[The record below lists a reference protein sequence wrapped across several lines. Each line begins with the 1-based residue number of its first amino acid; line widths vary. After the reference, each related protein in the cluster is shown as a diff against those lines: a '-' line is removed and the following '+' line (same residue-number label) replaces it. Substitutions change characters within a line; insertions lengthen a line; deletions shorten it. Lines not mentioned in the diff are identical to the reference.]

1 MKRFLSTLAVL
12 AASLF
17 AFNACDG
24 IIDIPDK
31 DGQENTDVLVA
42 EIKLD
47 KPSLELEPGQSVQ
60 LTATVLPED
69 ATDKTVTWSSTD
81 DKVATVKDGKVTA
94 VAAGEAVISAKAGE
108 KEATCKVIVKDSAPA
123 FTMEAVDLG
132 LSVKWAKFNV
142 GSERLGD
149 YGDYFAWGDP
159 EPYYEEGNAYNE
171 TNTPWKAGK
180 EEGYD
185 YNSYKWFSSGKW
197 DFTKYND
204 DNESPYYDHNTVLDP
219 EDDPATVILG
229 ENWRTPTLAEWEELL
244 SNCTCEFMTTDDASD
259 WIWRGSYAIKG
270 IKLTSK
276 VAGYTDKWIFLPGA
290 GSRSGTDIEAFKPA
304 GGVGGTY
311 FSSTLGEGQSLSV
324 WKFGF
329 AIKYKTNEISPEFV
343 RTVRYWGH
351 SVRAVTK

>member
-69 ATDKTVTWSSTD
+69 ATDKTVTWSSSD

-94 VAAGEAVISAKAGE
+94 VAAGEAVISAKAGK

-159 EPYYEEGNAYNE
+159 EPYYEEGSAYKE
-171 TNTPWKAGK
+171 SKVAWKAGK
-180 EEGYD
+180 ETGYSTE
-185 YNSYKWFSSGKW
+185 SYKWFDTAKW
-197 DFTKYND
+197 DYTKYNTYSD
-204 DNESPYYDHNTVLDP
+204 SPYYDNKTQLDP
-219 EDDPATVILG
+219 EDDAATVNLG
-229 ENWRTPTLAEWEELL
+229 ANWRTPTYAEWQELVE
-244 SNCTCEFMTTDDASD
+244 NCSYEFMTTDDATAYD
-259 WIWRGSYAIKG
+259 WRGDRPIRG
-270 IKLTSK
+270 LKLTSK
-276 VAGYTDKWIFLPGA
+276 KAGYTDKWIFLPGA
-290 GSRSGTDIEAFKPA
+290 GHRSGTNIVGFKPA
-304 GGVGGTY
+304 EGCAGTY
-311 FSSTLGEGQSLSV
+311 LSSTLGDKDCP
-324 WKFGF
+324 WKFAF
-329 AIKYKTNEISPEFV
+329 SPAAYNSPEVSAKFWT
-343 RTVRYWGH
+343 TVPEWGH